1 MSDAL
6 PSADDQ
12 ATEHLRKEFAEGEAL
27 AALCGLFGIS
37 EAVCLEVLIST
48 RSIGGKRPARADRY
62 QTAID
67 DRFVIEYLDAEGSRR

>member
-1 MSDAL
+1 MSDQP
-6 PSADDQ
+6 PSADDLE
-12 ATEHLRKEFAEGEAL
+12 TEQLRKEFAEGEAL

-37 EAVCLEVLIST
+37 EAVCLEVLIGT

-67 DRFVIEYLDAEGSRR
+67 ERFVTEYLESGDGR